1 MSVSNIGPGWAFAVR
16 LLLVAAVPVVIIFVS
31 LRIVLVP
38 WYLQFEYSRA
48 GLSTDA
54 SGFTEA
60 ERLQYARTAIDY
72 LMAAAGDTRLKDATA
87 ANGQPLYNERE
98 LSHMVD
104 VQVVVQSVLRVGQLA
119 ALVLGGGA
127 LMLGFMRQYHD
138 LRTGL
143 LWGAIGLVAGLLL
156 LLAYIGIN
164 FESFFTNFHQVFFA
178 SGTWT
183 FEYTDTLIRL
193 FPIQFWADVSVLVV
207 AAALAQGALLW
218 WAAASWFR

>member
-1 MSVSNIGPGWAFAVR
+1 MSVPNIGPGWAFAVR

-48 GLSTDA
+48 GFSTDA

-72 LMAAAGDTRLKDATA
+72 LMAAAGDTRLKDANA

-104 VQVVVQSVLRVGQLA
+104 VQVVVQSVLRDNLSAEEQAALQN
-119 ALVLGGGA
+119 ALVLIGTSAPG
-127 LMLGFMRQYHD
+127 LGD
-138 LRTGL
+138 LRAMPL
-143 LWGAIGLVAGLLL
+143 
-156 LLAYIGIN
+156 
-164 FESFFTNFHQVFFA
+164 Q
-178 SGTWT
+178 
-183 FEYTDTLIRL
+183 
-193 FPIQFWADVSVLVV
+193 
-207 AAALAQGALLW
+207 
-218 WAAASWFR
+218 